1 MMRFLAD
8 WLRPSKAKIVKTA
21 KTAEKVE
28 LVEMPQLVSRAGV
41 VDSRICGLVDNVQSG
56 WFRQD
61 SGELLEGF
69 AITSADVVLDVG
81 CGEGGATMFAARC
94 GAHVIFSDTDAAQ
107 VERLSAK
114 VAESPARGAQP
125 LVCDTNP
132 LPLPDGCASR
142 IIAMEMLE
150 HVDDPAQV
158 LAELVRVGQPG
169 ALYLLTV
176 PDPVGEGL
184 QKKLA
189 PASHF
194 QKPNH
199 IHVFEREAFAA
210 LVSAAGLQIERR
222 HASGFF
228 WSLWMCLYWAS
239 KPDSDG
245 SGNGD
250 MGATRDNIKP
260 PYPPLLD
267 EWAKTWHQLISLP
280 EGARIK
286 QVLDSVMPKSQAIIA
301 RKPHHPDHR

>member
-1 MMRFLAD
+1 MIRFLAD
-8 WLRPSKAKIVKTA
+8 WLRPAKSKTA
-21 KTAEKVE
+21 GKME
-28 LVEMPQLVSRAGV
+28 LPQLVSPAGV

-69 AITSADVVLDVG
+69 AITPADVVLDVG

-107 VERLSAK
+107 VARLSAK
-114 VAESPARGAQP
+114 VADSPARSSQA

-132 LPLPDGCASR
+132 LPLPDACASR

-184 QKKLA
+184 QKQLA

-199 IHVFEREAFAA
+199 IHVFERDAFAA
-210 LVSAAGLQIERR
+210 LVTDAGLQIERR
-222 HASGFF
+222 QASGFF

-239 KPDSDG
+239 KPDG
-245 SGNGD
+245 EGD
-250 MGATRDNIKP
+250 QGATRDNIKP

-301 RKPHHPDHR
+301 RKPYHPDHR

>member
-1 MMRFLAD
+1 MRKMIRSLAG
-8 WLRPSKAKIVKTA
+8 WLRPVPAA
-21 KTAEKVE
+21 PQVE
-28 LVEMPQLVSRAGV
+28 LPQLVSADGV

-56 WFRQD
+56 WFRQE

-69 AITSADVVLDVG
+69 PIAPADVVLDVG

-107 VERLSAK
+107 VERLVAK
-114 VAESPARGAQP
+114 VAASPARGLQA

-132 LPLPDGCASR
+132 LPLPDACASR

-184 QKKLA
+184 QKQLA
-189 PASHF
+189 PPSHF

-199 IHVFEREAFAA
+199 IHVFERDQFAEM
-210 LVSAAGLQIERR
+210 VTAAGLEIERR

-228 WSLWMCLYWAS
+228 WSVWMCLYWAS
-239 KPDSDG
+239 EAG
-245 SGNGD
+245 ASGAD
-250 MGATRDNIKP
+250 AATRDNIKP
-260 PYPPLLD
+260 PYPPLLNQ
-267 EWAKTWHQLISLP
+267 WASTWHQLISLP
-280 EGARIK
+280 EGAKIK
-286 QVLDSVMPKSQAIIA
+286 QVLDGAMPKSQAIIA
-301 RKPHHPDHR
+301 RKPGRS

>member
-1 MMRFLAD
+1 MIKFLRD
-8 WLRPSKAKIVKTA
+8 LLRPAPA
-21 KTAEKVE
+21 KTVEKADMPL
-28 LVEMPQLVSRAGV
+28 LVAADGV

-56 WFRQD
+56 WYRKD

-69 AITSADVVLDVG
+69 AITPDDVVLDVG

-107 VERLSAK
+107 VEKLAVK
-114 VAESPARGAQP
+114 VAASPARASQA
-125 LVCDTNP
+125 LVCATDP
-132 LPLPDGCASR
+132 LPLPDACASR

-150 HVDDPAQV
+150 HVDNPAQV
-158 LAELVRVGQPG
+158 LAELVRVGKPG

-189 PASHF
+189 PPSHF

-199 IHVFEREAFAA
+199 IHVFERDEFAA
-210 LVSAAGLQIERR
+210 LVSAAGLQIEHR

-228 WSLWMCLYWAS
+228 WSIWMCLYWATEAGES
-239 KPDSDG
+239 GQSD
-245 SGNGD
+245 
-250 MGATRDNIKP
+250 ATRDNIKP
-260 PYPPLLD
+260 PFPPLLNQ
-267 EWAKTWHQLISLP
+267 WANTWRQLISLP
-280 EGARIK
+280 EGAKIK

-301 RKPHHPDHR
+301 RKPDRS

>member
-1 MMRFLAD
+1 MMRFLTD
-8 WLRPSKAKIVKTA
+8 RLRLFRA
-21 KTAEKVE
+21 KTGEQVE
-28 LVEMPQLVSRAGV
+28 LPQLVSADGV

-69 AITSADVVLDVG
+69 QITPADVVLDVG

-94 GAHVIFSDTDAAQ
+94 GAHVIFSDTDEMQ
-107 VERLSAK
+107 VARLSAK
-114 VAESPARGAQP
+114 VAGSPARGSQG

-184 QKKLA
+184 QKQLA

-199 IHVFEREAFAA
+199 IHVFERDAFAA
-210 LVSAAGLQIERR
+210 LVTGAGLQIERR
-222 HASGFF
+222 QASGFF

-239 KPDSDG
+239 E
-245 SGNGD
+245 SGNSGNNN
-250 MGATRDNIKP
+250 ATRDNIKP

-267 EWAKTWHQLISLP
+267 EWAKTWHHLISLP

-301 RKPHHPDHR
+301 RKPDHRRP

>member
-1 MMRFLAD
+1 MRNLIRSLAG
-8 WLRPSKAKIVKTA
+8 WLRPAPASTSVSAPVPTPS
-21 KTAEKVE
+21 KVE
-28 LVEMPQLVSRAGV
+28 LPQLVSADGV

-56 WFRQD
+56 WYRQD

-69 AITSADVVLDVG
+69 PITPADVVLDVG

-107 VERLSAK
+107 VEKLAAK
-114 VAESPARGAQP
+114 VAASPARGMQA
-125 LVCDTNP
+125 LVCDTDP
-132 LPLPDGCASR
+132 LPLPDACASR

-158 LAELVRVGQPG
+158 LAELVRVGRPG

-184 QKKLA
+184 QQQLA
-189 PASHF
+189 PPSHF

-199 IHVFEREAFAA
+199 IHVFEREQFAA
-210 LVSAAGLQIERR
+210 MVTAAGLEIERR

-228 WSLWMCLYWAS
+228 WSVWMCLYWAG
-239 KPDSDG
+239 DAG
-245 SGNGD
+245 ANGAD
-250 MGATRDNIKP
+250 AATRDNIKP
-260 PYPPLLD
+260 PYPPLLNQ
-267 EWAKTWHQLISLP
+267 WADTWRQLISLP

-286 QVLDSVMPKSQAIIA
+286 QVLDSAMPKSQAIIA
-301 RKPHHPDHR
+301 RKPGRG

>member
-1 MMRFLAD
+1 MIKFLTGR
-8 WLRPSKAKIVKTA
+8 LRQFKA
-21 KTAEKVE
+21 KTAEKVQ
-28 LVEMPQLVSRAGV
+28 LPQLISADGV
-41 VDSRICGLVDNVQSG
+41 VDSRTCGLVDTVQSG

-69 AITSADVVLDVG
+69 PITVADVVLDVG

-114 VAESPARGAQP
+114 VAASPARGAQA

-158 LAELVRVGQPG
+158 LAELVRVGKPG

-184 QKKLA
+184 QKQLA
-189 PASHF
+189 PTSHF

-199 IHVFEREAFAA
+199 INVFEREAFAA
-210 LVSAAGLQIERR
+210 LVTDAGLQIERR

-228 WSLWMCLYWAS
+228 WSLWMCLYWVDES
-239 KPDSDG
+239 GSD
-245 SGNGD
+245 
-250 MGATRDNIKP
+250 GATRDNIKP
-260 PYPPLLD
+260 PHSPLLN

-280 EGARIK
+280 DGAKIK
-286 QVLDSVMPKSQAIIA
+286 QLLDSVMPKSQAIIA
-301 RKPHHPDHR
+301 RKPDHG

>member
-1 MMRFLAD
+1 MIKFLVD
-8 WLRPSKAKIVKTA
+8 RLRPFKA

-28 LVEMPQLVSRAGV
+28 LPQLVSMDGV

-69 AITSADVVLDVG
+69 PIAPADVVLDVG

-107 VERLSAK
+107 VKRLSVK
-114 VAESPARGAQP
+114 VAGSPARGSQA

-132 LPLPDGCASR
+132 LSLPDGCASR

-199 IHVFEREAFAA
+199 IHVFEREAFSA
-210 LVSAAGLQIERR
+210 LVTDAGLQIERR

-239 KPDSDG
+239 ES
-245 SGNGD
+245 NEE
-250 MGATRDNIKP
+250 GATRDNIKP

-286 QVLDSVMPKSQAIIA
+286 QVLDGVMPKSQAIIA
-301 RKPHHPDHR
+301 RKPGNN